1 MAAELY
7 VCHDLKSPRGEVSQG
22 LPPVYRLVPIG
33 FYLALVGSTF
43 AMCWFEME
51 RRKAVVEGLAH
62 ATQAATYQAETARIG
77 GDRARIDALVIRATG
92 VAKWLDGAVGLQ
104 PICVAVS
111 RGAGKHANI
120 IDLSL
125 TRNSELPEQVK
136 LELRMSNANSEV
148 MDATLQGIRDLGV
161 RAYSAQQSTE
171 LDQLDYKATLV
182 WQKSSGQGRQG
193 GDN

>member
-1 MAAELY
+1 MAADLY

-22 LPPVYRLVPIG
+22 LPPAYRLVPIA
-33 FYLALVGSTF
+33 FYLALVGCTA

-51 RRKAVVEGLAH
+51 RRRAVVEALAFS
-62 ATQAATYQAETARIG
+62 TQAATYQAETARIG
-77 GDRARIDALVIRATG
+77 GDRARIDTLVVRATG
-92 VAKWLDGAVGLQ
+92 VAKWLEGAVNLQ

-136 LELRMSNANSEV
+136 FELRMSNANSEV

-161 RAYSAQQSTE
+161 RAYSAQQSTD

-182 WQKSSGQGRQG
+182 WQNTAAQAAAK
-193 GDN
+193 